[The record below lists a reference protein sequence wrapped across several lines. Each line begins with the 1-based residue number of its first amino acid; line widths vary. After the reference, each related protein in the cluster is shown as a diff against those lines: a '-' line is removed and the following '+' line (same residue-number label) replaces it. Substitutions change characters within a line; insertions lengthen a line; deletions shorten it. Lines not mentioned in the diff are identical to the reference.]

1 MEKSQG
7 VCLCSGLMAGR
18 LGLVSPST
26 SIIARGTRCRRSG
39 TCIFSESTQLIILS
53 FFLGQSNDENLVCP
67 EDLQTSSQRKKNQM
81 KCDYS
86 VFISKLVSKDTS
98 TSLQNKLIQPN

>member
-1 MEKSQG
+1 MMKTLYVQMTYKLRLREK
-7 VCLCSGLMAGR
+7 
-18 LGLVSPST
+18 
-26 SIIARGTRCRRSG
+26 
-39 TCIFSESTQLIILS
+39 
-53 FFLGQSNDENLVCP
+53 NL
-67 EDLQTSSQRKKNQM
+67 M